1 MGKWQDISFFLYER
15 KRGQMQN
22 RVREIEIQKKNSMR
36 TRQRME
42 EGQKAN
48 KKDNR
53 KKETELRVNIE
64 RRKHRNEEIVERQI
78 EENIQA
84 EIKKKKDAAV
94 FFM

>member
-1 MGKWQDISFFLYER
+1 
-15 KRGQMQN
+15 
-22 RVREIEIQKKNSMR
+22 
-36 TRQRME
+36 ME

-78 EENIQA
+78 EENI
-84 EIKKKKDAAV
+84 
-94 FFM
+94 